1 MGDAIYRS
9 EPFDESLR
17 HVISRSSD
25 EHLNWMIGPDRKFYG
40 EEAIEAVQQEL
51 ELRRAQAKDE
61 PSDSHPF
68 NIAAFLFG
76 PLWYFYHCLFGRAL
90 LLFVLLYGALLGLV
104 PVIASVGLSAGLAA
118 FAITVVVH
126 GYCGRY
132 GNRDLAESRSQDLFR
147 PLVKA
152 SSTEASN
159 REISESPFVHIGFTE
174 NRMLGEQAKAL
185 LEADRIPAII
195 KCEDIGVFGPGS
207 GVVTRS
213 IFPARIY
220 VPTENAEEAR
230 LLLTD
235 MLSERL

>member
-1 MGDAIYRS
+1 MSTATYRS

-25 EHLNWMIGPDRKFYG
+25 EHLSWMIGPDRQFYD
-40 EEAIEAVQQEL
+40 EEALEAAEQEL
-51 ELRRAQAKDE
+51 EIRLAHAKE
-61 PSDSHPF
+61 KPSDSHPF
-68 NIAAFLFG
+68 NIAAFFFG
-76 PLWYFYHCLFGRAL
+76 PLWYFYHCLFGRGL
-90 LLFVLLYGALLGLV
+90 LLFVLLYGALLGLI
-104 PVIASVGLSAGLAA
+104 PVIASAGLPVGLAA
-118 FAITVVVH
+118 FAISVLVH

-132 GNRDLAESRSQDLFR
+132 GNRDLAESRAQELFR

-174 NRMLGEQAKAL
+174 TRMSGEQAKAL
-185 LEADRIPAII
+185 LEADRIPAIV
-195 KCEDIGVFGPGS
+195 KCEDIGIFGPGS
-207 GVVTRS
+207 GVVSRS

-220 VPTENAEEAR
+220 VPKDNADEAR

-235 MLSERL
+235 LLSERL